1 MRLAAL
7 AFFVIIAVVPS
18 AHSEDSQLTPR
29 GDHHQHLLSPAGAA
43 LMNNPSR
50 HVTVPDAIA
59 QLLRAHEA
67 AWNDP
72 ARLTALFTADAVTLR
87 DFDPIWLRGPAEVAG
102 HVGRRFVRP
111 YYFTPIAFLGDEQ
124 RARLAA
130 YYSRGEGAERKHIGS
145 VLLEFERDA
154 SKTWHIAME
163 HMQFP
168 GPLHH
173 EPLDGARLVAL
184 LDEAHI
190 ERAAVLSIAY
200 WFDSPFF
207 QLARSAQAVDAEN
220 DWTAEQSARFPG
232 RLVPFCSLNPI
243 SDSALANLAH
253 CVKDGRFRG
262 LKVHFANAEVDLLN
276 PEHVRRVSAVFTAA
290 ARAKYAIVAHTRT
303 GPDYG
308 AAQARVVIEKLLPA
322 APGVPVQIAHLWGG
336 ENFAPEA
343 LAVFAQ
349 ACAAKERGTSRLYFD
364 VSDAALVAKAPEQA
378 QRVASRIRQI
388 GLEHIVYGS
397 DAAYE
402 PHPGPRA
409 SWRAFHEGLPLT
421 EAEFA
426 RIASNLAPYLRD

>member
-1 MRLAAL
+1 M
-7 AFFVIIAVVPS
+7 
-18 AHSEDSQLTPR
+18 T
-29 GDHHQHLLSPAGAA
+29 
-43 LMNNPSR
+43 SR
-50 HVTVPDAIA
+50 RT
-59 QLLRAHEA
+59 
-67 AWNDP
+67 
-72 ARLTALFTADAVTLR
+72 
-87 DFDPIWLRGPAEVAG
+87 
-102 HVGRRFVRP
+102 
-111 YYFTPIAFLGDEQ
+111 
-124 RARLAA
+124 
-130 YYSRGEGAERKHIGS
+130 
-145 VLLEFERDA
+145 
-154 SKTWHIAME
+154 
-163 HMQFP
+163 
-168 GPLHH
+168 
-173 EPLDGARLVAL
+173 
-184 LDEAHI
+184 
-190 ERAAVLSIAY
+190 
-200 WFDSPFF
+200 
-207 QLARSAQAVDAEN
+207 
-220 DWTAEQSARFPG
+220 
-232 RLVPFCSLNPI
+232 I

-276 PEHVRRVSAVFTAA
+276 PEHVRRVSAVFTAT

-402 PHPGPRA
+402 PHPGPRD
-409 SWRAFHEGLPLT
+409 SWRAFHEGIPLT